1 MSWCNYPHVFSVYCR
16 YTIWEIP
23 VVPEFFGFLK
33 SGLNLRKKDKKH
45 ELIVDLLQH
54 RKEEKN
60 KLVKG
65 VEKMTDMEEKHSK
78 ENENYLFF
86 KSMAAIV
93 NKLDKKNQAIA
104 RSKVFRVVSD
114 LELAKYTAPSSVSTT
129 PSGSSLASW
138 TPAPA
143 SFECDQFRDS
153 TSKQYV
159 WMGDG

>member
-1 MSWCNYPHVFSVYCR
+1 
-16 YTIWEIP
+16 
-23 VVPEFFGFLK
+23 
-33 SGLNLRKKDKKH
+33 
-45 ELIVDLLQH
+45 H

-65 VEKMTDMEEKHSK
+65 VEKMTDMEEKYSK

-153 TSKQYV
+153 TSQQYV

>member
-1 MSWCNYPHVFSVYCR
+1 
-16 YTIWEIP
+16 
-23 VVPEFFGFLK
+23 
-33 SGLNLRKKDKKH
+33 
-45 ELIVDLLQH
+45 
-54 RKEEKN
+54 
-60 KLVKG
+60 
-65 VEKMTDMEEKHSK
+65 MTDMEEKYSK

-93 NKLDKKNQAIA
+93 NKLGKKNQAIA

-153 TSKQYV
+153 TSQHLSMVTASLISAVMGSVTLLYCFTGVSLSKHYKHPPFKQFTTGTARRKKSNSNV
-159 WMGDG
+159 DILVHFLVCEEQ